1 MTPPTSMRRPTRAG
15 GGQAVR
21 RRADLLAWAIVAFAF
36 AFGFGLLLQ
45 PSGSFVLSPMEHA
58 QRQAEARERT
68 LVVTGASEGL
78 AGAWPMV
85 ADGD

>member
-1 MTPPTSMRRPTRAG
+1 MTPPAS
-15 GGQAVR
+15 VR
-21 RRADLLAWAIVAFAF
+21 RAARTGGAGAARKRTDLLAWAVVAFAF

-68 LVVTGASEGL
+68 LIVTGASEGL